1 MPIYHDVACRIKV
14 FSQNYARQDLVTI
27 CNFLSIESQYFS
39 LLTINDLHMCLQW
52 YLCMMTSDTILIG
65 HLISYTSC
73 LLFLFGNLPHR
84 NFTHGWFSYI
94 YTLGYYIHLYYQN
107 EIIFIAT
114 HDQRES
120 HKKMALTLL
129 QEMTSTKH
137 HHWFKPK
144 NNTLRY

>member
-1 MPIYHDVACRIKV
+1 
-14 FSQNYARQDLVTI
+14 
-27 CNFLSIESQYFS
+27 
-39 LLTINDLHMCLQW
+39 
-52 YLCMMTSDTILIG
+52 MMTSDAILIG
-65 HLISYTSC
+65 HLISYISC

-120 HKKMALTLL
+120 HKKMTLTLL
-129 QEMTSTKH
+129 QEMTS
-137 HHWFKPK
+137 
-144 NNTLRY
+144 N

>member
-1 MPIYHDVACRIKV
+1 MPTPRHVKNKDSMPIYHDVACRIKV

-39 LLTINDLHMCLQW
+39 LLTINDLHMCLHW

-73 LLFLFGNLPHR
+73 LLFLFGNLPYR

-94 YTLGYYIHLYYQN
+94 YTLGYYIHLYY
-107 EIIFIAT
+107 
-114 HDQRES
+114 
-120 HKKMALTLL
+120 
-129 QEMTSTKH
+129 
-137 HHWFKPK
+137 
-144 NNTLRY
+144 